1 MKILQIRFKNLNSL
15 VGEWSIDFTH
25 PEYSTG
31 GIFAITGQTGSG
43 KTTILDAICLALYG
57 RTPRLKLINQST
69 NEIMSRQTGECFSEV
84 VFETDAGRYRCHWSQ
99 HRSRKKPD
107 GDLQTPKHEISYAD
121 SQKLIENKLSLVQ
134 KQVENLTGMDYQRFT
149 RSMLL
154 AQGEFAAF
162 LEAEPK
168 ERAPI
173 LEQITGTEI
182 YAQISIK
189 IFERQR
195 EEKRKLEMIE
205 ALLANIKPLS
215 LEDEQ
220 KLKNSLIEKLEQE
233 TALIQRSATLQKSL
247 QALEKILELRKSI
260 QKAEKERTQYQE
272 QIKTREKILD
282 NARQKLNLSE
292 QYLQQHA
299 ADAALIADL
308 TALGERFESLRKLD
322 AERTERLKSGGKPCP
337 LCGVPGKSWEEK
349 VEQQYQ
355 TSHQEALQRL
365 QPYGIQELHIPRL
378 HTLLQ
383 ELRKK
388 RDTWQM
394 HQEEKLRS
402 EKELLKADTT
412 PLQAWLAKLEEELQH
427 KQQELKTISESL
439 EGNTKEEELQ
449 KEQAACNASLRSL
462 QQAVGALKQNL
473 SENERLKHSHAEQTQ
488 RRDAQKK
495 EALRWDTIHELIGSA
510 DGKKYRNFVQALTFQ
525 RLTAHANRQLQQ
537 MTERYLL
544 LADGLE
550 LNVIDSYQSGE
561 IRSTKNLSGGES
573 FIVSLALSLGLSRMA
588 SQKVRVDS
596 LFLDEGFG
604 TLDDEALETAL
615 ETLTNL
621 QQTGK
626 LVGVISHVP
635 ALKERIQTQIK
646 VTPQS
651 GGRSILCGPGVQ
663 VPCSI

>member
-15 VGEWSIDFTH
+15 VGEWFIDFTH
-25 PEYSTG
+25 PEYTTG
-31 GIFAITGQTGSG
+31 GIFAITGQTGAG

-84 VFETDAGRYRCHWSQ
+84 VFETDSGRYRCHWSQ

-107 GDLQTPKHEISYAD
+107 GDLQPPKHEISHAD
-121 SQKLIENKLSLVQ
+121 TQKLIETKLSLVQ
-134 KQVENLTGMDYQRFT
+134 KQVEQLTGMDYQRFT

-154 AQGEFAAF
+154 AQGDFAAF

-168 ERAPI
+168 DRAPI

-195 EEKRKLEMIE
+195 EERRKLELIE
-205 ALLANIKPLS
+205 TLLASIKLLNP
-215 LEDEQ
+215 EDEQ
-220 KLKNSLIEKLEQE
+220 KLKNTLIEKLEQE
-233 TALIQRSATLQKSL
+233 TALTQQSLNLQKSL

-260 QKAEKERTQYQE
+260 QKAEKERTQFQE
-272 QIKTREKILD
+272 QIKAREKILD
-282 NARQKLNLSE
+282 NARQKLTLSE

-299 ADAALIADL
+299 SDAALITDY
-308 TALGERFESLRKLD
+308 TALAERFDSLRKQD
-322 AERTERLKSGGKPCP
+322 HERTERLKSGGKPCP
-337 LCGVPGKSWEEK
+337 LCGIPGKSWEEK
-349 VEQQYQ
+349 VEEQYQ
-355 TSHQEALQRL
+355 TACQEALKRL
-365 QPYGIQELHIPRL
+365 EPYGIQELHILKLP
-378 HTLLQ
+378 TLLQ

-388 RDTWQM
+388 RDSYLM
-394 HQEEKLRS
+394 HQDEKARC
-402 EKELLKADTT
+402 EKELLKADVET
-412 PLQAWLAKLEEELQH
+412 QKNWLSKLEEELKL
-427 KQQELKTISESL
+427 KQASL
-439 EGNTKEEELQ
+439 ETLTQSLSQETNSEQLQ
-449 KEQAACNASLRSL
+449 KEQAACTASLRSL
-462 QQAVGALKQNL
+462 QQTLGALKHSL
-473 SENERLKHSHAEQTQ
+473 AENERLKTHHAEQTQ
-488 RRDAQKK
+488 KRDSQKK
-495 EALRWDTIHELIGSA
+495 ETLRWDTIHELIGSA
-510 DGKKYRNFVQALTFQ
+510 DGKKYRNFVQALTFE

-561 IRSTKNLSGGES
+561 VRSTKNLSGGEC
-573 FIVSLALSLGLSRMA
+573 FVVSLSLALGLSRMA

-621 QQTGK
+621 QQSGK

-646 VTPQS
+646 VTPES
-651 GGRSILCGPGVQ
+651 GGRSVLCGPGVQ
-663 VPCSI
+663 AQV